1 VSLLQARNHTFPGL
15 TVREA
20 LRLSH
25 VTDVPENIR
34 HLLGKR
40 MSELSGGE
48 KQKVAMACA
57 TNGRAFTVGL
67 LDEPFSALD
76 AVAVEDLLYLLPN
89 FLKNAGL
96 LVVIPSRLENF
107 QQKTTKGE

>member
-1 VSLLQARNHTFPGL
+1 QARNHTFPGL

-25 VTDVPENIR
+25 VTDAPENIR

-48 KQKVAMACA
+48 KQKVAIACA
-57 TNGRAFTVGL
+57 THGMDFTLGL
-67 LDEPFSALD
+67 FDEPFSALD
-76 AVAVEDLLYLLPN
+76 AVAVNQLWHSLLDCLPS
-89 FLKNAGL
+89 AGL
-96 LVVIPSRLENF
+96 LVVVPGGLGKR
-107 QQKTTKGE
+107 